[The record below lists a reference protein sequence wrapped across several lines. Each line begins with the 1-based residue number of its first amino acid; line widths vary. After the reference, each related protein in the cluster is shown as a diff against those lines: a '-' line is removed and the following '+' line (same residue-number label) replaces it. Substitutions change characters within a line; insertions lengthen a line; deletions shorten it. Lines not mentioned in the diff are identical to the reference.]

1 MKKVFQNAFILPLI
15 AITALALVIY
25 KIKSAPPAQH
35 EVLQFPVKTV
45 EVITLKKLPF
55 RSRAMAYGNVEP
67 AVLVKAKTEV
77 SGKISYIHPALKKG
91 ASLAKGTVVIR
102 IEPTAFEFSLDQSEA
117 GLAGSQSSL
126 EQLEVEESSTRRS
139 LEIAKKNLH
148 TGTKELNRLLSVWE
162 KRLIARST
170 VDAEEQKVLLL
181 QQQVEDL
188 QGRLASYTSR
198 KSVSQAQIKQSKTQ
212 LAQSQDTLGRTEI
225 RLPFDARIGEV
236 LVEKGEYTP
245 VGSVLFEALGTQA
258 IEINAQL
265 SVRQFY
271 PMLMGFG
278 DQRLN
283 LQNPQ
288 DMQSAFA
295 KIKMQA
301 SVSLVGYEGI
311 STKWQGEL
319 LRISE
324 SIDPVRD
331 TIGLVVAVNNPYTG
345 VIPGKRPPL
354 LKGMYAAVEFFSP
367 ARGMLVI
374 PRKAIHQGR
383 VYVAKENASGTN
395 YQLEIRPLNI
405 LHKQGQLVVVSDG
418 VKEGEKIIITDVTPV
433 INGLPLKLVMA
444 SEYEKQMAKE
454 AAGEE
459 AISPNHINGNKVN
472 DSDNLVSP
480 PELIEG
486 VVQ

>member
-1 MKKVFQNAFILPLI
+1 MKKIFQNAFILPLI
-15 AITALALVIY
+15 VITALAVVIY
-25 KIKSAPPAQH
+25 KIKSAPPVEH
-35 EVLQFPVKTV
+35 EVMQFPVKTV

-102 IEPTAFEFSLDQSEA
+102 IEPTAFEFSRDQSEA

-126 EQLEVEESSTRRS
+126 EQLQVEERSTRRS
-139 LEIAKKNLH
+139 LEIARRNLD
-148 TGTKELNRLLSVWE
+148 TGKKELNRLLSVWE
-162 KRLIARST
+162 KRLISRST
-170 VDAEEQKVLLL
+170 VDAEEQKVLQL

-198 KSVSQAQIKQSKTQ
+198 KSVTQAQIKQSKTQ

-236 LVEKGEYTP
+236 NVEKGEYTP

-288 DMQSAFA
+288 DMQSAFS
-295 KIKMQA
+295 KIKLQA
-301 SVSLVGYEGI
+301 NVSLVGYEGI
-311 STKWQGEL
+311 STQWQGEL

-324 SIDPVRD
+324 SIDPERD
-331 TIGLVVAVNNPYTG
+331 TIGLVVAVNNPYAG

-367 ARGMLVI
+367 ARELLVL

-383 VYVAKENASGTN
+383 VYVARENDSGTN

-405 LHKQGQLVVVSDG
+405 LHKQGKLVVVGDG
-418 VKEGEKIIITDVTPV
+418 VKEGDKIIITDVTPV
-433 INGLPLKLVMA
+433 INGMPLKLVMA
-444 SEYEKQMAKE
+444 SEYEKQMAKD
-454 AAGEE
+454 AAGED
-459 AISPNHINGNKVN
+459 AISPDNSNENKLN
-472 DSDNLVSP
+472 ESHELVSP

-486 VVQ
+486 AVQ